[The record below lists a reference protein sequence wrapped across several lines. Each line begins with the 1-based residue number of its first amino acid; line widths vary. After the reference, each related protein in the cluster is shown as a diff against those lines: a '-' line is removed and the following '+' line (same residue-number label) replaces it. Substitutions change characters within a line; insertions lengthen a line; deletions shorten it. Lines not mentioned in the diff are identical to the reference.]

1 MPPAA
6 AFGPGILND
15 CGYRLLRSGRTADAL
30 KLFKANVDLY
40 PADANAYD
48 SLGEG
53 QMMAGLRSEAIAIFR
68 RSLETNPGN
77 TNAIK
82 MLEKLGAR

>member
-1 MPPAA
+1 MLQLLELAVLIVAVWGGRRIPGLSHGVCRQRQPS
-6 AFGPGILND
+6 GPTSSND

-40 PADANAYD
+40 PADANAYE

-53 QMMAGLRSEAIAIFR
+53 QMMQD
-68 RSLETNPGN
+68 
-77 TNAIK
+77 
-82 MLEKLGAR
+82 